1 MAYFTIFESIIDM
14 WHIANSDTILGYS
27 ILWYNQI
34 STQIGMTRLKHA
46 HSTQFYHPDI
56 YHRVELIVKTWNTCQ
71 KTELPGPGYSHS
83 RPQNYSSL
91 NGLKRQWTLLD
102 HGPL

>member
-71 KTELPGPGYSHS
+71 K
-83 RPQNYSSL
+83 L
-91 NGLKRQWTLLD
+91 NFLVLVTVIHNLKTIS
-102 HGPL
+102 PSMV